1 MTPRRRINVPS
12 PELSINSVSAQLE
25 HYILDY
31 EDTVDLRT
39 FVNLGFKCF
48 DLRTK
53 RYAAFERIT
62 SILSNF
68 WLSSVKSI
76 RLNWP
81 SIASKGICRQGP

>member
-31 EDTVDLRT
+31 EDTADLRT

-53 RYAAFERIT
+53 RYAA
-62 SILSNF
+62 LS
-68 WLSSVKSI
+68 
-76 RLNWP
+76 
-81 SIASKGICRQGP
+81 G